1 MIDSIQA
8 ARDRGLDRVLGGLGI
23 RHIGRTVAFA
33 LAQNFGSLD
42 ALASAS
48 VEQIAAIHG
57 IGEVIA
63 QAAYD
68 FFHSQAGKEAVA
80 ALKAVGIDPKMKVLP
95 AAKAAEA
102 GLFDDAA
109 GPAAAGSGDHPLAG
123 QSIVV
128 TGTLPTMGRDEIEE
142 LILQLGG
149 KAAGSVSKK
158 TALVVAGESAGSKLD
173 KAKELGIPVLTEA
186 EFLKKV
192 GRGKG

>member
-1 MIDSIQA
+1 VIDSIQA
-8 ARDRGLDRVLGGLGI
+8 ARERGLDRLIGGLGI
-23 RHIGRTVAFA
+23 RHIGRTVAFT
-33 LAQNFGSLD
+33 LAQNFGSLE
-42 ALASAS
+42 ALSNATA
-48 VEQIAAIHG
+48 EQIASIHS

-68 FFHSQAGKEAVA
+68 FFHGETGKEAVA

-95 AAKAAEA
+95 TPKAAEA
-102 GLFDDAA
+102 GLFD
-109 GPAAAGSGDHPLAG
+109 GTAAASATSSEQPLAG

-128 TGTLPTMGRDEIEE
+128 TGTLPTLGRDEIEE
-142 LILQLGG
+142 LILTLGG

-158 TALVVAGESAGSKLD
+158 TAFVVAGESAGSKLE

-192 GRGKG
+192 GR